1 MKLCAGGGSTQHVQ
15 HSSWHKPLHNRHLIQ
30 IHTTSSK
37 IITTMNRDTEDTMVV
52 VVTCMLIKALLL
64 STFTISPSVFV
75 SSGGSWLELPDPMVS
90 EPD

>member
-1 MKLCAGGGSTQHVQ
+1 
-15 HSSWHKPLHNRHLIQ
+15 
-30 IHTTSSK
+30 
-37 IITTMNRDTEDTMVV
+37 MNRDTEDTMVV

-75 SSGGSWLELPDPMVS
+75 SSGGSWLELPNPMVS

>member
-1 MKLCAGGGSTQHVQ
+1 
-15 HSSWHKPLHNRHLIQ
+15 
-30 IHTTSSK
+30 
-37 IITTMNRDTEDTMVV
+37 MNRDTEDTMVV

-75 SSGGSWLELPDPMVS
+75 SSGGSWLEPPDPMVS